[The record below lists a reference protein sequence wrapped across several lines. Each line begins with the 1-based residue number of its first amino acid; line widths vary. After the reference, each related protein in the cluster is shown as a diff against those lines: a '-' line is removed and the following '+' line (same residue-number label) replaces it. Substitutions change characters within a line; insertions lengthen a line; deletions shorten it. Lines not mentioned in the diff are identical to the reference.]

1 MDRRRKIFLA
11 LMCLW
16 MICIFAFSARSGDE
30 STDDSYLAGRVVG
43 ELFVPGFDEW
53 NAEKQQ
59 KFVEKID
66 HPVRKTAH
74 AAEYAIL
81 GILAAGA
88 CITTKKK
95 GWKTVLFPWGIAT
108 AYAVTDEFHQL
119 FVPGRSGQM
128 TDVMIDSG
136 GALVGLLALHV
147 IRMFIENRKLQ
158 RNKKQS
164 AI

>member
-1 MDRRRKIFLA
+1 M
-11 LMCLW
+11 
-16 MICIFAFSARSGDE
+16 
-30 STDDSYLAGRVVG
+30 
-43 ELFVPGFDEW
+43 
-53 NAEKQQ
+53 
-59 KFVEKID
+59 
-66 HPVRKTAH
+66 
-74 AAEYAIL
+74 
-81 GILAAGA
+81 
-88 CITTKKK
+88 
-95 GWKTVLFPWGIAT
+95 FPWGIAT